1 MHLQRKLESNS
12 ACPGKDSEDTWEG
25 LKFIPQAYSW
35 HRDSPKE
42 SEKQHRQ
49 ENPEKREESDFQH
62 YHNTKFDEKYEYKHL
77 RTFMNS
83 R

>member
-49 ENPEKREESDFQH
+49 ENLEKGRIQISKITTIP
-62 YHNTKFDEKYEYKHL
+62 NLMKN
-77 RTFMNS
+77 MNINI
-83 R
+83 

>member
-1 MHLQRKLESNS
+1 MHAQEKTQKTLEKDLNLYLKLIL
-12 ACPGKDSEDTWEG
+12 G
-25 LKFIPQAYSW
+25 I
-35 HRDSPKE
+35 DSPKE

-77 RTFMNS
+77 GSFINFR
-83 R
+83 